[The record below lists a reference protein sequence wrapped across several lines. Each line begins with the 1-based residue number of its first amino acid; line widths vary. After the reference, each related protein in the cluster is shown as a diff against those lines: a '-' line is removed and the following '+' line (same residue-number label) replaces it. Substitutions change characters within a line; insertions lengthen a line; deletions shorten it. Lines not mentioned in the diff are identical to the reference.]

1 MELQYD
7 IIIIGGGPAG
17 ISASI
22 SASRLGAKVLLIE
35 KDGVLGGMSGA
46 GMLNVWCGNAYSKI
60 FEKVIKN
67 TTKLMPSGR
76 RIFIPEAVK
85 TEYINLIEKYNVNV
99 LLHSFVCETNV
110 ENNSIT
116 SVKVATKSGYIT
128 VFGKIFIDCTG
139 DGDVATMA
147 NVPYNMGRDEDGL
160 LQPMTVEFM
169 IGGVDSKNAL
179 FKEARLDK
187 TLQAKMQE
195 YLNNGKV
202 SRPVGA
208 IILLEAL
215 EPNVA
220 YCNMTNVINV
230 DGTNVFDLTKAEFE
244 ARKQIPQIIN
254 FLRDNVKGYENCVA
268 LSSSTYVGVRETRR
282 LKGKYTLTYQDVQ
295 NGKRF
300 DDYIVDGANF
310 CFDVHNPNGKVEDI
324 ESQPIETG
332 NNYTI
337 PYGCFVSEKIENLMF
352 AGRCISGDH
361 YAHSNYRVMP
371 ICFAMGEGVGA
382 CAWYAN
388 KNGLK
393 ANDLSLSDIKQIQN
407 ILKEDF

>member
-1 MELQYD
+1 MDLHYD
-7 IIIIGGGPAG
+7 IVIIGGGPAG
-17 ISASI
+17 ISASV
-22 SASRLGAKVLLIE
+22 SASRLGANVLLIE

-76 RIFIPEAVK
+76 RIFAPEKVK
-85 TEYINLIEKYNVNV
+85 TEYINLIEKYGVNV
-99 LLHSFVCETNV
+99 LLHSLVTDV
-110 ENNSIT
+110 
-116 SVKVATKSGYIT
+116 SVKNGKIESVKIATKSGYIT
-128 VFGKIFIDCTG
+128 VFGKVFIDCTG
-139 DGDVATMA
+139 DGDIATMS
-147 NVPYNMGRDEDGL
+147 NIPSEKGREDGL
-160 LQPMTVEFM
+160 MQPMTVEFM

-179 FKEARLDK
+179 FKEARLDPI
-187 TLQAKMQE
+187 LQAKMQDC
-195 YLNNGKV
+195 LSSGKV

-215 EPNVA
+215 EPNTA
-220 YCNMTNVINV
+220 YCNMTNVIEV
-230 DGTNVFDLTKAEFE
+230 DGTNVFDLTKAELQ
-244 ARKQIPQIIN
+244 ARKQIPEIIN
-254 FLRDNVKGYENCVA
+254 FLRENVKGYSNCVA
-268 LSSSTYVGVRETRR
+268 LSSSSYVGVRETRR

-295 NGKRF
+295 SGKKF
-300 DDYIVDGANF
+300 EDYIVDEANF

-337 PYGCFVSEKIENLMF
+337 PYGCFVSEKIENLAF

-382 CAWYAN
+382 MAYYSL
-388 KNGLK
+388 KNSL
-393 ANDLSLSDIKQIQN
+393 NINNLSLEHIKQIQVL
-407 ILKEDF
+407 LKEDF

>member
-1 MELQYD
+1 MDLHYD
-7 IIIIGGGPAG
+7 IVIIGGGPAG
-17 ISASI
+17 ISASV
-22 SASRLGAKVLLIE
+22 SASRLGANVLLIE

-76 RIFIPEAVK
+76 RIFAPEKVK
-85 TEYINLIEKYNVNV
+85 TEYINLIEKYGVNV
-99 LLHSFVCETNV
+99 LLHSFVSEVNV
-110 ENNSIT
+110 SGGKIE
-116 SVKVATKSGYIT
+116 SVKIATKSGYIT

-139 DGDVATMA
+139 DGDIATMA
-147 NVPYNMGRDEDGL
+147 GIPFEMGRDDGL
-160 LQPMTVEFM
+160 MQPMTVEFM
-169 IGGVDSKNAL
+169 IGGVDDDAIH
-179 FKEARLDK
+179 KEARLDPI
-187 TLQAKMQE
+187 LQAKMQE
-195 YLNNGKV
+195 CLSNGKV

-230 DGTNVFDLTKAEFE
+230 DGTNVFDLTKAELE

-254 FLRDNVKGYENCVA
+254 FLRENVKGYSKCVA
-268 LSSSTYVGVRETRR
+268 LSSSSYAGVRETRR
-282 LKGKYTLTYQDVQ
+282 LKGKYTITANDIQ
-295 NGKRF
+295 NGKKF
-300 DDYIVDGANF
+300 DDYLVDGANF

-337 PYGCFVSEKIENLMF
+337 PYGCFVSENISNLAF

-382 CAWYAN
+382 MAYYSL
-388 KNGLK
+388 KNSL
-393 ANDLSLSDIKQIQN
+393 NINNLSLEHIKQIQLL
-407 ILKEDF
+407 LKEDF

>member
-1 MELQYD
+1 M
-7 IIIIGGGPAG
+7 
-17 ISASI
+17 
-22 SASRLGAKVLLIE
+22 K
-35 KDGVLGGMSGA
+35 
-46 GMLNVWCGNAYSKI
+46 AYTES

-67 TTKLMPSGR
+67 TTRRMPSGR
-76 RIFIPEAVK
+76 RIFAPEQVK
-85 TEYINLIEKYNVNV
+85 TTYIDLIEKYGVNV
-99 LLHSFVCETNV
+99 LLHSLVTEVNTNGDKI
-110 ENNSIT
+110 E
-116 SVKVATKSGYIT
+116 SVKLATKSGYIT

-139 DGDVATMA
+139 DGDIAVMA
-147 NVPYNMGRDEDGL
+147 GIPYEMGREDGL
-160 LQPMTVEFM
+160 MQPVTVEFM
-169 IGGVDSKNAL
+169 IGGVADNAL
-179 FKEARLDK
+179 FKEARLNPV
-187 TLQAKMQE
+187 LQAKMQE
-195 YLNNGKV
+195 CLESGKV

-208 IILLEAL
+208 IILLEAI

-254 FLRDNVKGYENCVA
+254 FLRENVRGYENCVA
-268 LSSSTYVGVRETRR
+268 LSSSSYAGVRETRR
-282 LKGKYTLTYQDVQ
+282 LKGKYTITAKDIQD
-295 NGKRF
+295 GKKF
-300 DDYIVDGANF
+300 NDYIVDGANF

-337 PYGCFVSEKIENLMF
+337 PYRCFVSEKLENLAF

-382 CAWYAN
+382 CAYYSL
-388 KNGLK
+388 KNGLNI
-393 ANDLSLSDIKQIQN
+393 NDLSLEHIKNIQQ